1 MSRIMPA
8 MSDGRITNYLSRCEL
23 NAVIQQQFD
32 IRSESQY
39 RAFLQ
44 TNPQRAIDYVRANN
58 VTGVLPYYNTT
69 PCVTSLNWPG
79 TKGGVDS
86 RLIRG

>member
-8 MSDGRITNYLSRCEL
+8 MSDGRLTNYLSRCEL
-23 NAVIQQQFD
+23 NAIIQQQFD
-32 IRSESQY
+32 IRSEGQY

-44 TNPQRAIDYVRANN
+44 QNPERAIEFLRANQ
-58 VTGVLPYYNTT
+58 TGVLPYYATT
-69 PCVTSLNWPG
+69 PCITSLNWPG

>member
-23 NAVIQQQFD
+23 NGIIQQQFQ
-32 IRSESQY
+32 INSEAQY

-44 TNPQRAIDYVRANN
+44 QNPMAATEFLRTNFND
-58 VTGVLPYYNTT
+58 VLPYYNTT
-69 PCVTSLNWPG
+69 PCVTTLNWPG
-79 TKGGVDS
+79 TRGGVDS
-86 RLIRG
+86 RLIRQ